1 MAPRTAPSRRPPP
14 PQPEP
19 GPRHQAREVAVQVL
33 YALDCGKTWTRESVD
48 ESLRHYWS
56 HMDGPAL
63 GRPYGEALVFGVL
76 GQRDRL
82 DEAIRAANPNW
93 RLERMA
99 RVDRNVLR
107 VAAWEILHNPEV
119 PSAVAIDEA
128 IELAR
133 RFGADDAAAFV
144 NGTLDKLARQH
155 GKL

>member
-1 MAPRTAPSRRPPP
+1 MAQRPTASRRPPA
-14 PQPEP
+14 QPDP

-33 YALDCGKTWTRESVD
+33 YALDCGKAWSRDDAE

-56 HMDGPAL
+56 HMDGPAP
-63 GRPYGEALVFGVL
+63 GRPYGEALVLGVL
-76 GQRDRL
+76 AHHDSL
-82 DEAIRAANPNW
+82 DDAIRAANPNW

-107 VAAWEILHNPEV
+107 VAAWEILHNTEV
-119 PSAVAIDEA
+119 PVAVAIDEA

>member
-1 MAPRTAPSRRPPP
+1 MAQRPTASRRPPAP
-14 PQPEP
+14 PDP

-33 YALDCGKTWTRESVD
+33 YALDCGKSWSRED
-48 ESLRHYWS
+48 AEDSLRQYWS
-56 HMDGPAL
+56 HMDGPAP
-63 GRPYGEALVFGVL
+63 GRPYGEALVLGVL
-76 GQRDRL
+76 AQHDSL
-82 DEAIRAANPNW
+82 DAAIRAANPNW

-107 VAAWEILHNPEV
+107 VAAWEILHNAEV
-119 PSAVAIDEA
+119 PVAVAIDEA